1 MARPIDDT
9 EMLVTIAWEI
19 VDGRAETA
27 TGAMRLYGIERGTA
41 DERRLQRKWAIAG
54 AVAMAAMRRAEVMR
68 DDANESGFEL
78 GRLFPEPSPLPP
90 SRLAR
95 RCWWGRGRGLTR
107 SSPK

>member
-1 MARPIDDT
+1 MAQPIDDT

-27 TGAMRLYGIERGTA
+27 TGAMRLLGIGRGTA
-41 DERRLQRKWAIAG
+41 NERRLQRKWAVAG
-54 AVAMAAMRRAEVMR
+54 AVAMAAMRRAEIMR
-68 DDANESGFEL
+68 DNANGAGFRL

-95 RCWWGRGRGLTR
+95 LFSWWR
-107 SSPK
+107 